1 MGDAEFQG
9 VEAGAPDSVAPGRKT
24 RASSL
29 DVSRLIPIFLI
40 SLGVV
45 GIENALTRFFAV
57 AAWSDYGYWIISM
70 VMAGFALSGVVV
82 AVFRETA
89 ERWGSALRLILPP
102 LMVLAAALGFLQ
114 VTVNPFNPLQLQN
127 PTTWT
132 SEIRNIALY
141 YGALLPFFFLA
152 GTYISVVF
160 IQNHARIGKVYGYDL
175 IGAAAGAL
183 TALGLMFVLHPF
195 VLIPALIV
203 PVAMAPVFEKG
214 RFKWLGVA
222 ASFAA
227 LIGGW
232 YLLFTGPAPAF
243 SQYKAIYAPMHT
255 SGAQVEG
262 QMRQP
267 RGYYILLDNFTE
279 RVDADLSNN
288 AQMMGVPG
296 PPSTFGLYRDGSR
309 VAALP
314 TQARLDGAYGRAG
327 LSAAPYLLRPAADT
341 LLIGLSGGW
350 RAAEAITL
358 GAGRI
363 DAVEPEP
370 LLHMALRQGLAGS
383 PAPDFGGRVNLLEGG
398 PVAAALGAREPGY
411 DVIDISADFIDTTPA
426 NMNGLTV
433 EAFEAYLGALSP
445 DGVLSVSVSIR
456 DFPVYAL
463 RVLST
468 ARQALIARDAD
479 PTQRILVYRSAWN
492 ARILV
497 SPDHWT
503 AEDIATLAAF
513 CEERSFDISYA
524 PGMDPA
530 AARARLFNDL
540 PSVNFLTGEIVST
553 GPDDALA
560 NEIPAVLAGEPT
572 STGRDFHVRASTLDR
587 PAYYSSLRL
596 ENLPTL
602 IQRLEVLPQAEIG
615 GLVNIAVLGQA
626 IVIAL
631 LVLLAPALFR
641 KRRGA
646 PEPRRLWPALYFPCL
661 GLGFLLIE
669 ILIIDKAA
677 FYLNDYSTAFALVVT
692 SMLFFSGVGSLL
704 AERLQRFPKLS
715 VALAVLVVLGWSAAI
730 WFQADLFLMQSLD
743 LPFWQRA
750 GIIMAAAAPLSL
762 ALGIPFPM
770 GLTQVGE
777 GRMLPWAWA
786 LNGAFSVIA
795 TPLANLLSR
804 DIGFSSL
811 LILGAGLYVLAFL
824 VLPPGARRRSAPLPS
839 APVDE
844 PHDALA

>member
-1 MGDAEFQG
+1 MGASDVQSVETSTAEG
-9 VEAGAPDSVAPGRKT
+9 ERAPRGR
-24 RASSL
+24 L
-29 DVSRLIPIFLI
+29 DVTRLVPIFLI

-45 GIENALTRFFAV
+45 GIENALTRYFAV

-70 VMAGFALSGVVV
+70 VMAGFALSGVAV
-82 AVFRETA
+82 ALFRETA
-89 ERWGSALRLILPP
+89 ERFGSGLRLILPP

-132 SEIRNIALY
+132 SELRNIALY

-183 TALGLMFVLHPF
+183 TALCLMFWLHPF

-203 PVAMAPVFEKG
+203 PVALAPVFEKG
-214 RFKWLGVA
+214 RHKWLGVA
-222 ASFAA
+222 AAFAA
-227 LIGGW
+227 LLAGW

-243 SQYKAIYAPMHT
+243 SQYKAVYAPMHT
-255 SGAQVEG
+255 TGAAVEG
-262 QMRQP
+262 QVRQP
-267 RGYYILLDNFTE
+267 RGYYILLENFTE

-288 AQMMGVPG
+288 AQMLGVPG
-296 PPSTFGLYRDGSR
+296 PPSTYGLYRDGSR
-309 VAALP
+309 IAALP
-314 TQARLDGAYGRAG
+314 TDARLDGDYARAG
-327 LSAAPYLLRPAADT
+327 LSAAPYLLRPGGET

-370 LLHMALRQGLAGS
+370 LLRRALDQGLAGS
-383 PAPDFGGRVNLLEGG
+383 PAPDFGGRVRLLDGG
-398 PVAAALGAREPGY
+398 PVAAALAAREPGY
-411 DVIDISADFIDTTPA
+411 DIIDISADFIDTTPA

-433 EAFEAYLGALSP
+433 EALDAYLGALRP
-445 DGVLSVSVSIR
+445 DGVLSISVSIR

-463 RVLST
+463 RVLAT
-468 ARQALIARDAD
+468 AREALILRGAD
-479 PTQRILVYRSAWN
+479 PSARILVYRSAWN
-492 ARILV
+492 ARILI
-497 SPDHWT
+497 SPDRWID
-503 AEDIATLAAF
+503 EDIAALSAF
-513 CEERSFDISYA
+513 SAERSFDISYA
-524 PGMDPA
+524 PGMDIQ

-540 PSVNFLTGEIVST
+540 PSVNFLTGQMVST

-560 NEIPAVLAGEPT
+560 NEIPAVLAGRATPT
-572 STGRDFHVRASTLDR
+572 ARDFHVRAATLDR
-587 PAYYSSLRL
+587 PYYYSSLRL

-626 IVIAL
+626 LVIAF
-631 LVLLAPALFR
+631 LVLAAPLLFR
-641 KRRGA
+641 KRRGQ

-704 AERLQRFPKLS
+704 AERVQRWPKLA
-715 VALAVLVVLGWSAAI
+715 VGLAVTGVLAWSGAI
-730 WFQADLFLMQSLD
+730 WVWADPFLMQSLD

-811 LILGAGLYVLAFL
+811 LILGAGLYIVAFL
-824 VLPPGARRRSAPLPS
+824 VLPPASRRRRDPFPT